1 MDLRVRVF
9 CDEQGVSREEEL
21 DGLDDEALQILALDE
36 SGVIA
41 TCRLRDL
48 GAEWKLERMAV
59 EARVRGLG
67 VGARLLAGAEDEART
82 AAPSRWFCTRRS
94 ARSPS
99 TRRTG
104 TRRRARCSWTP
115 GSSTSRCGRRFDGR
129 ARAPGARDPPRS
141 AHRAAHDPLAGARRP
156 PLRLRWGDDR

>member
-1 MDLRVRVF
+1 LSADCRLTLTVRPARDAAEVEAAMYLRVRVF

-21 DGLDDEALQILALDE
+21 DGLDEEALQILALDE

-67 VGARLLAGAEDEART
+67 VGARLLAGAEDEARARGAEQMVLHAQIRAEPFY
-82 AAPSRWFCTRRS
+82 AANGYAPEGEWFM
-94 ARSPS
+94 
-99 TRRTG
+99 
-104 TRRRARCSWTP
+104 
-115 GSSTSRCGRRFDGR
+115 D
-129 ARAPGARDPPRS
+129 
-141 AHRAAHDPLAGARRP
+141 AGIEHIAMRK
-156 PLRLRWGDDR
+156 RL

>member
-21 DGLDDEALQILALDE
+21 DGLDEEALQILALDE

-41 TCRLRDL
+41 ACRLRDL

-67 VGARLLAGAEDEART
+67 VGARLLAGAEDEAR
-82 AAPSRWFCTRRS
+82 AAGAPSDGP
-94 ARSPS
+94 ARADP
-99 TRRTG
+99 RGALLRG
-104 TRRRARCSWTP
+104 ERVRAGGR
-115 GSSTSRCGRRFDGR
+115 GVHGRRDR
-129 ARAPGARDPPRS
+129 
-141 AHRAAHDPLAGARRP
+141 AHRDAEGL
-156 PLRLRWGDDR
+156 

>member
-21 DGLDDEALQILALDE
+21 DGLDDEALQIVALDE
-36 SGVIA
+36 SGVVA

-67 VGARLLAGAEDEART
+67 VGASLLVGAEAEART
-82 AAPSRWFCTRRS
+82 RGAEQMVMHAQIRAEPFYAA
-94 ARSPS
+94 
-99 TRRTG
+99 TG
-104 TRRRARCSWTP
+104 YP
-115 GSSTSRCGRRFDGR
+115 GE
-129 ARAPGARDPPRS
+129 GAVFM
-141 AHRAAHDPLAGARRP
+141 AAGSEHIAMRKAL
-156 PLRLRWGDDR
+156 

>member
-21 DGLDDEALQILALDE
+21 DGLDDEALQIVALDE
-36 SGVIA
+36 SGVVA

-67 VGARLLAGAEDEART
+67 VGASLLVGAEAEART
-82 AAPSRWFCTRRS
+82 RGAEQMVMHAQIRAESFYAANGYTRE
-94 ARSPS
+94 
-99 TRRTG
+99 G
-104 TRRRARCSWTP
+104 EV
-115 GSSTSRCGRRFDGR
+115 FMD
-129 ARAPGARDPPRS
+129 
-141 AHRAAHDPLAGARRP
+141 AGIEHIAMRK
-156 PLRLRWGDDR
+156 RL

>member
-1 MDLRVRVF
+1 LSADCRLTLTVRPARDAAEVEAAMDLRVRVF

-21 DGLDDEALQILALDE
+21 DGLDEEALQIVALDE

-67 VGARLLAGAEDEART
+67 VGARLLAGAEDEAHARGAEQMVLHAQIRAEPFY
-82 AAPSRWFCTRRS
+82 AANGYAPEGEWFM
-94 ARSPS
+94 
-99 TRRTG
+99 
-104 TRRRARCSWTP
+104 
-115 GSSTSRCGRRFDGR
+115 D
-129 ARAPGARDPPRS
+129 
-141 AHRAAHDPLAGARRP
+141 AGIEHIAMRKA
-156 PLRLRWGDDR
+156 L

>member
-21 DGLDDEALQILALDE
+21 DGLDDEALQIVALDE
-36 SGVIA
+36 SGVVA

-67 VGARLLAGAEDEART
+67 VGASLLVGAEAEART
-82 AAPSRWFCTRRS
+82 RGAEQMVMHAQIRAEPFYAANGYTRE
-94 ARSPS
+94 
-99 TRRTG
+99 G
-104 TRRRARCSWTP
+104 EV
-115 GSSTSRCGRRFDGR
+115 FMD
-129 ARAPGARDPPRS
+129 
-141 AHRAAHDPLAGARRP
+141 AGIEHIAMRK
-156 PLRLRWGDDR
+156 RL